1 MVFALTTAVL
11 LHRHRCAFT
20 PSPLCFHS
28 AIAVLSPR
36 HRCAFTPSPLCF
48 HSAIAVLSL
57 GHRCAFASP
66 SLCFHE
72 MERQQIDRESH
83 ALAYHHR
90 KNKGQNLCH
99 HSMTRQRAGNRA
111 ESLVRNQC
119 AISLKRHPLFS
130 LCKAVSRPTESPKER
145 VGSPMRLVKTDKKT
159 CKSHKS
165 CLHLRADDHSGG
177 TLREAQLHPF
187 GAVEEEV
194 APSPSDSHFHKDN
207 GGTDYHQVTT
217 I

>member
-1 MVFALTTAVL
+1 MQVRAFIDGLRIDHRCAFASSPLCFHPVTAVL

-20 PSPLCFHS
+20 P
-28 AIAVLSPR
+28 
-36 HRCAFTPSPLCF
+36 
-48 HSAIAVLSL
+48 
-57 GHRCAFASP
+57 P

-72 MERQQIDRESH
+72 MKRQQVDWESH
-83 ALAYHHR
+83 ALAYHHC
-90 KNKGQNLCH
+90 KNEGQNLCH

-194 APSPSDSHFHKDN
+194 APSPSDSHFHQDN
-207 GGTDYHQVTT
+207 EGTDNHQVTT

>member
-36 HRCAFTPSPLCF
+36 
-48 HSAIAVLSL
+48 
-57 GHRCAFASP
+57 HRCAFASP

-99 HSMTRQRAGNRA
+99 HSMTRQRAGNLA
-111 ESLVRNQC
+111 QSLVRNQC

-130 LCKAVSRPTESPKER
+130 LCKVLSRPTESPKER
-145 VGSPMRLVKTDKKT
+145 VGSPMGLVKTDKKLA
-159 CKSHKS
+159 KVINH
-165 CLHLRADDHSGG
+165 A
-177 TLREAQLHPF
+177 
-187 GAVEEEV
+187 
-194 APSPSDSHFHKDN
+194 
-207 GGTDYHQVTT
+207 
-217 I
+217 

>member
-48 HSAIAVLSL
+48 HSAIAVLSPR
-57 GHRCAFASP
+57 HRRAFASP

-99 HSMTRQRAGNRA
+99 HSMTRQRTGNRA

>member
-36 HRCAFTPSPLCF
+36 
-48 HSAIAVLSL
+48 
-57 GHRCAFASP
+57 HRCAFASP

-99 HSMTRQRAGNRA
+99 HLMTRQRAGNLA
-111 ESLVRNQC
+111 QSLVRNQC
-119 AISLKRHPLFS
+119 AISMKRHPLFS
-130 LCKAVSRPTESPKER
+130 LCKALSRPTESPKER
-145 VGSPMRLVKTDKKT
+145 SGSPMGLVKTDKKT